1 MIELHEVGLVEGLPP
16 DVAKE
21 PWVQIL
27 DAVFRERRK
36 KELEAAERL
45 KIYTDIDHA
54 DEAVLDILA
63 VQFRVDWYDTG
74 YPIETKRRIIKTA
87 LEVRRYCG
95 TEWAVKKALSSIY
108 PNVKISEW
116 YDYGGRPGYWRMN
129 VDITDDGVIY
139 YTPEEIEKRLGY
151 ARRCTAH
158 LEHIIYTIEP
168 HERSPAYIAA
178 APCGMATSCTVKL
191 PGRIKPREVGAKAY
205 VAGAVGRSKMQVA
218 VALPG
223 AVEAKAVKARA
234 FTAGTV
240 ERSHTAINI
249 VIGGQTTRVGKNLT
263 TPPPVPPCCR
273 NLSPVVRW

>member
-45 KIYTDIDHA
+45 KIYTDIDRA

-63 VQFRVDWYDTG
+63 VQFRVDWYDTS

-95 TEWAVKKALSSIY
+95 TEWAVQKALSSIY

-158 LEHIIYTIEP
+158 LEHIIYIVEP

-178 APCGMATSCTVKL
+178 APCGMATSCTVKV
-191 PGRIKPREVGAKAY
+191 PGRIKPREIGAKMLVRADGSIVGSVGGGIMEHRTILAAQEMLTGAAPAY
-205 VAGAVGRSKMQVA
+205 QRLHFSAD
-218 VALPG
+218 
-223 AVEAKAVKARA
+223 
-234 FTAGTV
+234 
-240 ERSHTAINI
+240 
-249 VIGGQTTRVGKNLT
+249 GKNDDAAIAACGGSMEIVLT
-263 TPPPVPPCCR
+263 RLQPGEEIK
-273 NLSPVVRW
+273 

>member
-45 KIYTDIDHA
+45 KIYTDIDRA

-63 VQFRVDWYDTG
+63 VQFRVDWYDTS

-95 TEWAVKKALSSIY
+95 TEWAVQKALSSIY

-129 VDITDDGVIY
+129 VDITDDGAI
-139 YTPEEIEKRLGY
+139 TTHRK
-151 ARRCTAH
+151 
-158 LEHIIYTIEP
+158 
-168 HERSPAYIAA
+168 
-178 APCGMATSCTVKL
+178 KL
-191 PGRIKPREVGAKAY
+191 K
-205 VAGAVGRSKMQVA
+205 S
-218 VALPG
+218 ALVMPG
-223 AVEAKAVKARA
+223 AVP
-234 FTAGTV
+234 
-240 ERSHTAINI
+240 
-249 VIGGQTTRVGKNLT
+249 LT
-263 TPPPVPPCCR
+263 LSTSSTSSNRMNGRPLISPPHPAAWRHPAP
-273 NLSPVVRW
+273 

>member
-45 KIYTDIDHA
+45 KIYTDIDRA

-63 VQFRVDWYDTG
+63 VQFRVDWYDTS

-87 LEVRRYCG
+87 LKVRRYCG
-95 TEWAVKKALSSIY
+95 TGWAVQKALASIY

-158 LEHIIYTIEP
+158 LEHIIYIVEP
-168 HERSPAYIAA
+168 HERSPAYVAA
-178 APCGMATSCTVKL
+178 APCGMAAFCTVRL
-191 PGRIKPREVGAKAY
+191 PGNIKPRAVTARGYATGAMSAARMRTT
-205 VAGAVGRSKMQVA
+205 VE
-218 VALPG
+218 LPG
-223 AVEAKAVKARA
+223 AIHPKNI
-234 FTAGTV
+234 TAQAYATGGLAHTHETV
-240 ERSHTAINI
+240 TIK
-249 VIGGQTTRVGKNLT
+249 IGGQTT
-263 TPPPVPPCCR
+263 
-273 NLSPVVRW
+273 

>member
-45 KIYTDIDHA
+45 KIYTDIDRA

-63 VQFRVDWYDTG
+63 VQFRVDWYDTS

-95 TEWAVKKALSSIY
+95 TEWAVRKALASIY

-158 LEHIIYTIEP
+158 LEHIIYIVEP
-168 HERSPAYIAA
+168 HERSPAYVAA
-178 APCGMATSCTVKL
+178 APCGMAAFCTVRL
-191 PGRIKPREVGAKAY
+191 PGNIKPRAVTARGYATGAMSAARMRTT
-205 VAGAVGRSKMQVA
+205 VE
-218 VALPG
+218 LPG
-223 AVEAKAVKARA
+223 AIHPKNI
-234 FTAGTV
+234 TAQAYATGGLAHTHETV
-240 ERSHTAINI
+240 TIK
-249 VIGGQTTRVGKNLT
+249 IGGQTT
-263 TPPPVPPCCR
+263 
-273 NLSPVVRW
+273 

>member
-45 KIYTDIDHA
+45 KIYTDIDRA

-95 TEWAVKKALSSIY
+95 TEWAVQKALASIY

-158 LEHIIYTIEP
+158 LEHIIYIVEP

-178 APCGMATSCTVKL
+178 APSGMATSCTVKV
-191 PGRIKPREVGAKAY
+191 PGRIKPREIGAKAY
-205 VAGAVGRSKMQVA
+205 VAGAVGRLKMQVA

-249 VIGGQTTRVGKNLT
+249 VIGGQTT
-263 TPPPVPPCCR
+263 
-273 NLSPVVRW
+273 

>member
-1 MIELHEVGLVEGLPP
+1 MIELHDVGLVEGLPP

-45 KIYTDIDHA
+45 KIYTDIDRA

-63 VQFRVDWYDTG
+63 VQFRVDWYDTS

-95 TEWAVKKALSSIY
+95 TEWAVQKALSSIY

-139 YTPEEIEKRLGY
+139 YTPEEIEKKAEVMEAALVG
-151 ARRCTAH
+151 ACEVP
-158 LEHIIYTIEP
+158 LEIMRTCAEAIDLIETFAEKGSKIAISDAGVGATLLKSALQGASLNIYINTKSMADKE
-168 HERSPAYIAA
+168 AA
-178 APCGMATSCTVKL
+178 ASYNKEADEL
-191 PGRIKPREVGAKAY
+191 REKYEQKADEIFNR
-205 VAGAVGRSKMQVA
+205 VCSKI
-218 VALPG
+218 
-223 AVEAKAVKARA
+223 R
-234 FTAGTV
+234 
-240 ERSHTAINI
+240 
-249 VIGGQTTRVGKNLT
+249 
-263 TPPPVPPCCR
+263 
-273 NLSPVVRW
+273 

>member
-21 PWVQIL
+21 PWAQIL

-45 KIYTDIDHA
+45 KIYTDIDRA

-63 VQFRVDWYDTG
+63 VQFRVDWYDTS

-95 TEWAVKKALSSIY
+95 TEWAVQKALSSIY

-139 YTPEEIEKRLGY
+139 YTPEEIEKKAEVMEAALVG
-151 ARRCTAH
+151 ACEVP
-158 LEHIIYTIEP
+158 LEIMRTCAEAIDLIETFAEKGSKIAISDAGVGATLLKSALQGASLNIYINTKSMADKE
-168 HERSPAYIAA
+168 AA
-178 APCGMATSCTVKL
+178 ASYNKEADEL
-191 PGRIKPREVGAKAY
+191 REKYEQKADEIFNR
-205 VAGAVGRSKMQVA
+205 VCSKI
-218 VALPG
+218 
-223 AVEAKAVKARA
+223 R
-234 FTAGTV
+234 
-240 ERSHTAINI
+240 
-249 VIGGQTTRVGKNLT
+249 
-263 TPPPVPPCCR
+263 
-273 NLSPVVRW
+273 

>member
-45 KIYTDIDHA
+45 KIYTDIDRA

-63 VQFRVDWYDTG
+63 VQFRVDWYDTS

-95 TEWAVKKALSSIY
+95 TEWAVQKALASIY

-158 LEHIIYTIEP
+158 LEHIIYIVEA
-168 HERSPAYIAA
+168 HERSPAYSPQHPAA
-178 APCGMATSCTVKL
+178 WRHPAP
-191 PGRIKPREVGAKAY
+191 
-205 VAGAVGRSKMQVA
+205 
-218 VALPG
+218 
-223 AVEAKAVKARA
+223 
-234 FTAGTV
+234 
-240 ERSHTAINI
+240 
-249 VIGGQTTRVGKNLT
+249 
-263 TPPPVPPCCR
+263 
-273 NLSPVVRW
+273 

>member
-45 KIYTDIDHA
+45 KIYTDIDRA

-63 VQFRVDWYDTG
+63 VQFRVDWYDTS

-95 TEWAVKKALSSIY
+95 TEWAVQKALSSIY

-139 YTPEEIEKRLGY
+139 YTPEEIEKK
-151 ARRCTAH
+151 A
-158 LEHIIYTIEP
+158 EVME
-168 HERSPAYIAA
+168 AA
-178 APCGMATSCTVKL
+178 L
-191 PGRIKPREVGAKAY
+191 VGACEVPLEIMRTCAEAIDLIETFAEKGSKIAISD
-205 VAGAVGRSKMQVA
+205 AGF
-218 VALPG
+218 G
-223 AVEAKAVKARA
+223 A
-234 FTAGTV
+234 T
-240 ERSHTAINI
+240 
-249 VIGGQTTRVGKNLT
+249 L
-263 TPPPVPPCCR
+263 
-273 NLSPVVRW
+273 L